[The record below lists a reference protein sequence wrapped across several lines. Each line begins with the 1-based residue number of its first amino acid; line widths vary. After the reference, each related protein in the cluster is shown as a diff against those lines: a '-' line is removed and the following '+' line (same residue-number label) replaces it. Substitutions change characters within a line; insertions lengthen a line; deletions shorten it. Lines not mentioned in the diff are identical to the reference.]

1 MLAVFDD
8 PTVYRTELSRE
19 KQLWCAVI
27 VQAVQDALRQPG
39 PLGLSREHGR
49 LKDEALR
56 WFSDN
61 GEDFRRACEAADFD
75 PEFLRN
81 QVLRLAQAATMR
93 NAPRQGAA
101 AAE

>member
-1 MLAVFDD
+1 MLATFDD

-27 VQAVQDALRQPG
+27 VQAVQDALRRPG
-39 PLGLSREHGR
+39 PLGLSREHAR

-56 WFSDN
+56 WFSEN

-81 QVLRLAQAATMR
+81 QVLRLAQAATVR
-93 NAPRQGAA
+93 DAPRQGAA